1 MKYIQMLKSYKN
13 KTVVFFFIMSLF
25 FSQFMIQYQEV
36 LWPKLYML
44 IVIIAMIGLLIFSSL
59 NNEKKIAWNAFV
71 CIVILGGANA
81 LIMPVRYNLDEN
93 THYYHVLQIADGKFR
108 NQSDEKNFLMISP
121 DFLAITKLPSKQ
133 EYKSPNNA
141 NLYDKEFRNLKNISS
156 SYKKEWTNDTTKR
169 INNPAYYPSALGVFI
184 GRKISNRLMV
194 SYYLGRMFNVIFYA
208 ILVLIG
214 ISISKKY
221 RLQLF
226 VASTIPYTLWISA
239 GYSYDS
245 LYYGLSIIAGSLL
258 FNLIIKKE
266 NQIRFKDVFIYSIV
280 CSLFVLCKAPI
291 ALMIIVPLFISS
303 NYYIS
308 KKDKIFSWFSILFGC
323 VISLLW
329 LIQGIIINI
338 INSEIIKND
347 ISSVNT
353 NPNSSRLSYF
363 IDNPFYTMGLFAR
376 SFSDVFSTIYESV
389 SKPWPFIYPSQVV
402 MIVNFLFFFIIIVLV
417 SHSVSI
423 NISNLYRYLILGIF
437 FLITLGIFYAISG
450 DIRVY
455 SIGDLHIGGVQGRY
469 HFYLMPLLPFLLSQ
483 SIKKL
488 NIFKEIDQKKLSI
501 LVMKTAFIILF
512 LNTCIGMYAYL

>member
-13 KTVVFFFIMSLF
+13 KTVVFFFLLSLF

-194 SYYLGRMFNVIFYA
+194 SYYLGRLFNVIFYA

-221 RLQLF
+221 KLQLF

-291 ALMIIVPLFISS
+291 VLLIIVPTFIPCKYFLSLRE
-303 NYYIS
+303 
-308 KKDKIFSWFSILFGC
+308 KIFSIVAILFGFT
-323 VISLLW
+323 ISILW
-329 LIQGIIINI
+329 LLQGKIINI
-338 INSEIIKND
+338 LTSNTLKNTISTTTDINSN
-347 ISSVNT
+347 
-353 NPNSSRLSYF
+353 RLTYF
-363 IDNPFYTMGLFAR
+363 IEHPFYTIGLIAR
-376 SFSDVFSTIYESV
+376 SFSDVVVTFNESI
-389 SKPWPFIYPSQVV
+389 SKPWPFINPSQL
-402 MIVNFLFFFIIIVLV
+402 ITLINFVFFIIVVLLV
-417 SHSVSI
+417 SHSLETRV
-423 NISNLYRYLILGIF
+423 SNLYRFLILSIF
-437 FLITLGIFYAISG
+437 FIITLGIFYAISG
-450 DIRVY
+450 DTRVY
-455 SIGDLHIGGVQGRY
+455 ALGDLHIGGVQGRY
-469 HFYLMPLLPFLLSQ
+469 HFYLLPLLPLMLSE

-488 NIFKEIDQKKLSI
+488 NIFKEVNKKKLSI
-501 LVMKTAFIILF
+501 FVMKTAFIILF